1 MSVQTGVVK
10 SIVLKD
16 DVSNDTYRIE
26 VYIGASSG
34 VPQSAWPLDSNITKV
49 PLLGETV
56 LLFSGIG
63 PERKSGGGHT
73 RLYYQPISLQTN
85 PNNNALPNSNV
96 PIKSE
101 SGGVGGS
108 VGAFAAASAGNPSVA
123 NKDDT
128 KHDLGEG
135 FTEDSTVSP
144 LQPFIGDVLIEG
156 RCGHSL
162 RFGYTPQTSQTT
174 KNPSW
179 STGGKDSDPITILS
193 NGRGTSGDN
202 NKFIIEDI
210 DDDKSSI
217 WLTSTQK
224 VRIKTSQNQLG
235 TGVESPAQYD
245 GAGITLNSD
254 RILLNAKSDYII
266 LSADKS
272 VNVATPN
279 WAMDLDKLFSE
290 IQNLVDNVIKL
301 NENVEK
307 AHEKI
312 ASVAGAGSKIT
323 IPLAPSGI
331 GTPVNM
337 GEFIATQLEANTNKI
352 QSTQIKETIKQ
363 IQSKIKNMEQ

>member
-16 DVSNDTYRIE
+16 GVPNDTYRIE
-26 VYIGASSG
+26 VYVGASSG
-34 VPQSAWPLDSNITKV
+34 VPQLAWPVDSNITKV

-73 RLYYQPISLQTN
+73 RLYYQPISLQAN

-96 PIKSE
+96 PKSE
-101 SGGVGGS
+101 SGGLGGS
-108 VGAFAAASAGNPSVA
+108 VGAFSESSTGNPTPS
-123 NKDDT
+123 NTDDT

-135 FTEDSTVSP
+135 FTEDSTISP

-162 RFGYTPQTSQTT
+162 RFGYSPSESDTT
-174 KNPSW
+174 KKPSW
-179 STGGKDSDPITILS
+179 SATTTKDPITILS
-193 NGRGTSGDN
+193 NGRGTPGDN
-202 NKFIIEDI
+202 NKFTIEDI
-210 DDDKSSI
+210 DKDKSSI
-217 WLTSTQK
+217 WLSSTQK

-279 WAMDLDKLFSE
+279 WAMDLDKLFTE
-290 IQNLVDNVIKL
+290 IKNLADNVSDL
-301 NENVEK
+301 NDNVQK
-307 AHEKI
+307 AHGEI
-312 ASVAGAGSKIT
+312 AN
-323 IPLAPSGI
+323 LA
-331 GTPVNM
+331 
-337 GEFIATQLEANTNKI
+337 
-352 QSTQIKETIKQ
+352 QSTATMTLTGNLGAPVGPPVTAPVILLSKGFSEVNKQMAITLKQTVETIKQ
-363 IQSKIKNMEQ
+363 NIEKMKQ